1 MSGPRASGLLLLV
14 VDGDDQRARATRRLL
29 IAHGAEVVI
38 SDDGAAGLSAARRGG
53 FDLVLAEFHLPDLDG
68 VAWCRALR
76 RQSDVPVILVGV
88 RAEED
93 RIRALDAGADDCV
106 ARPVGAR
113 ELWARVQARVR
124 RARGLCGPRTG
135 VVRVGEL
142 AIDLRAMRATVSG
155 RDVPL
160 TGYELNLLHA
170 LAERA
175 GRVISREQLL
185 ELAKGSA
192 DDAFDRSIDGHIS
205 RLRTKLGDDPKRP
218 RLLKTVRGAG
228 YLLSDDI

>member
-1 MSGPRASGLLLLV
+1 MSAPEPRGLALLI
-14 VDGDDQRARATRRLL
+14 VDDDDHRARATRRILL
-29 IAHGAEVVI
+29 AHGAEVFV
-38 SDDGAAGLSAARRGG
+38 SDNGTDGLNAARRGG
-53 FDLVLAEFHLPDLDG
+53 FDLVLSEFYLPDLDG
-68 VAWCRALR
+68 IALCRALR
-76 RQSDVPVILVGV
+76 RSSAVPLVIIGV

-93 RIRALDAGADDCV
+93 RVRALDAGADDCL

-113 ELWARVQARVR
+113 ELWARVQARIR

-142 AIDLRAMRATVSG
+142 TIDLRAMRATVSG

-160 TGYELNLLHA
+160 TGYELTLLHA

-185 ELAKGSA
+185 ELARGSS

-205 RLRTKLGDDPKRP
+205 RLRTKLGDDPKHP

-228 YLLSDDI
+228 YLLSDDL